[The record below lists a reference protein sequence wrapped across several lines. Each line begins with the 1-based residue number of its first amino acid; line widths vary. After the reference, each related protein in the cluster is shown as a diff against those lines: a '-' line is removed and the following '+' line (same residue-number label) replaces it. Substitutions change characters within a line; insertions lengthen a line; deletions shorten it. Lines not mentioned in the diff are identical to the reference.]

1 MENYDVVVIGGGT
14 AGVVAAVQ
22 AGRAGAKTLLVE
34 KEGILGGTMVVAA
47 VNAPGSFHAYGRQ
60 VIAGIGWE
68 LVVRALAEQG
78 RPVPDG
84 SGFRESS
91 GALHV
96 DINRTLYAAVADQ
109 AVLDAPADL
118 LGHTMLASA
127 RFNGDRWQLQL
138 CTKTALEPVT
148 ASVLVDCTGDAN
160 AVSLAGFELDRP
172 DRLQPGTLV
181 AEFGGYEADSLD
193 YDAIQQAFDAEVAEG
208 TLRRSDAGW
217 LGGKIGF
224 VLRHYGGNRI
234 HVAQIDARTSQ
245 GKTAAELE
253 GRRILRRLARF
264 FRRQPGLEDFRVTW
278 SATECG
284 IRETPVIR
292 GRTRITAEDYETGRA
307 WPDAIC
313 YSHYPIDEHTD
324 TGLNFRPVPPGVYPT
339 IPYRALL
346 PENARQLIV
355 AGRCI
360 SGDRE
365 AHSAYRVAATCMATG
380 QAAGAAAALACRKG
394 CDVADVPLDEL
405 RDLLAAHDAI
415 LPGDLHD

>member
-1 MENYDVVVIGGGT
+1 MQNYDVVVIGGGT

-47 VNAPGSFHAYGRQ
+47 VNAPASFHSYGRQ

-84 SGFRESS
+84 SGFRENS
-91 GALHV
+91 GALHI
-96 DINRTLYAAVADQ
+96 DINRTLYAAIADQ
-109 AVLDAPADL
+109 AVIDAPAEL
-118 LGHTMLASA
+118 LLHTMLASA
-127 RFNGDRWQLQL
+127 RFTGDRWQLQL
-138 CTKTALEPVT
+138 CTKTGLEPVT
-148 ASVLVDCTGDAN
+148 ATVLVDCTGDAN

-181 AEFGGYEADSLD
+181 AGFGGYEAGSLD
-193 YDAIQQAFDAEVAEG
+193 YDALQRAFDAKVADG

-217 LGGKIGF
+217 LDGDVRFLLG
-224 VLRHYGGNRI
+224 HYGGNRI
-234 HVAQIDARTSQ
+234 HVTGIDARTSQ
-245 GKTAAELE
+245 GKSAAELE
-253 GRRILRRLARF
+253 GRRILRRLTRF
-264 FRRQPGLEDFRVTW
+264 FRRQPGLDNFHITW

-292 GRTRITAEDYETGRA
+292 GRARITVEDYETGRV

-324 TGLNFRPVPPGVYPT
+324 TGLNFRPLPRGVYPT

-346 PENARQLIV
+346 PEGARQLIT

-365 AHSAYRVAATCMATG
+365 AHSAYRVASTCMATG
-380 QAAGAAAALACRKG
+380 QAAGAAAALAGQKDG
-394 CDVADVPLDEL
+394 DVADVPLDEL
-405 RDLLAAHDAI
+405 RDVLHRHGAI
-415 LPGDLHD
+415 LPGDLDD